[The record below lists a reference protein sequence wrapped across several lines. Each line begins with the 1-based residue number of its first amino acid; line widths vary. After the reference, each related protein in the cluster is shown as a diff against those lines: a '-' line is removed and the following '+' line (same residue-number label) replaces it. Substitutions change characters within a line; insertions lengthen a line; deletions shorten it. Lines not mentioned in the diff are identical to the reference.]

1 MNNKFLI
8 VCNAYPS
15 KDAIYRNGFIH
26 RRVKAYQKK
35 GYEVDVFYLH
45 LNATQQEVY
54 KYDGVNVTFGNEIHY
69 QKFLNENKQIYKTF
83 LIHFINPQMY
93 YPIIETISS
102 PKIVVWIH
110 GFEAEAWHRRW
121 FNFLSSTFELNQII
135 EKAND
140 YYPNQLE
147 FMNQLYKETQYDIT
161 FIHVSKWFK
170 THIADVDAK
179 FSPLNY
185 EIIPN
190 IVDDSVFNYVPKE
203 RKGKLKILSIRPF
216 ASYKYANDQTADAIH
231 ILSKKPFFNDIEFHI
246 YGEGKLYPKIT
257 ESLYQ
262 YENVFLH
269 NTFLEQKEIANI
281 HKKFDVFLCP
291 TRLDSQ
297 GVSMCE
303 AMSSGLVVISSN
315 TTAIPEF
322 VTHNETGLLADK
334 ESPESIAYQIER
346 IYFNELLFNKI
357 SKQAATSI
365 REIASESV
373 VIDKELKV
381 ILNER

>member
-45 LNATQQEVY
+45 LNATQQEDY
-54 KYDGVNVTFGNEIHY
+54 NYDGVNVTFGNEIHY

-93 YPIIETISS
+93 YPIIETIYS

-147 FMNQLYKETQYDIT
+147 FMNQLYKETQHDIT

-216 ASYKYANDQTADAIH
+216 ASYKYANDQTANAIH

-257 ESLYQ
+257 ESLHQ

-357 SKQAATSI
+357 SKQAAISI